1 MNLGIILV
9 SAAMF
14 ALSGAAHADLSISSK
29 PTQNMSCEAGVCTA
43 TAPKAVLNVGDL
55 QAMLASGDVSVMP
68 GQLARD
74 IDIVAPVSWASS
86 RLTLDAYRSIM
97 FAQPVTAKKRGGVTI
112 ATKTGDYFFTGGGKV
127 TFLRGTGALV
137 VNGETYKLEN
147 TLTNLAI
154 DISANPAG
162 FFALSV
168 DYDASNDGTYGF
180 SPIATPLQG
189 NFAGMGHAISNLSIV
204 DETAS
209 NLGLFAENDGIMR
222 NIALVNVNVSG
233 KGKFANIGAMVGN
246 NTGRIF
252 AASVSGVVRGTG
264 KLPAIGG
271 VVGINWGLVSD
282 SVADVTLKGGN
293 QSFVGGLVGESWGPG
308 VVNSS
313 AHGHVAGGL
322 VAAGLVG
329 WNFSGPV
336 RQSYS
341 DATVVSDFQAGGLVG
356 LNDGVIDQ
364 SFSTGRVKGSSS
376 IHSSVG
382 GLVGENGT
390 DTAPPGK
397 ITNAY
402 ARGDASGGPTAGLVG
417 VNRGSIDSAY
427 STGSVFGSPE
437 GGFIGSELAD
447 DVSASYWD
455 LNTSG
460 IGDGSQG
467 CGDVS
472 NCVGVTGLTTT
483 QLTSGLPPGFD
494 PDVWGESADVNEGY
508 PYLLTL
514 PPGGG
519 AAARQ
524 WAPLAADMK
533 VVPRRG
539 TEDMERRRMRALLS
553 KEAQY
558 RAASGPRVP

>member
-1 MNLGIILV
+1 
-9 SAAMF
+9 
-14 ALSGAAHADLSISSK
+14 
-29 PTQNMSCEAGVCTA
+29 MSCDAGVCTA

-55 QAMLASGDVSVMP
+55 QTMLASGDVSVVP

-112 ATKTGDYFFTGGGKV
+112 ATQTGDYFFTGGGKV
-127 TFLRGTGALV
+127 TFLRGTGTLV

-189 NFAGMGHAISNLSIV
+189 YFAGMGHAISNLSIV

-233 KGKFANIGAMVGN
+233 KGKFANIGALVGN

-264 KLPAIGG
+264 RLPDIGG
-271 VVGINWGLVSD
+271 LVGSNWGLVSD

-313 AHGHVAGGL
+313 AHGHVAGGV

-341 DATVVSDFQAGGLVG
+341 DATVVSKGWAGGLVG
-356 LNDGVIDQ
+356 LNDGAIDQ
-364 SFSTGRVKGSSS
+364 SFSTGTSVGSPTSTTS
-376 IHSSVG
+376 TG
-382 GLVGENGT
+382 GLVGENKT
-390 DTAPPGK
+390 DTGHDGMV
-397 ITNAY
+397 TNAY
-402 ARGDASGGPTAGLVG
+402 ARGSVTGVGGATGGLAG
-417 VNRGSIDSAY
+417 VNRDSIRWAY
-427 STGSVFGSPE
+427 STGAVSGSLQ
-437 GGFIGSELAD
+437 GGFIGSEKAD

-467 CGDVS
+467 CGDVP
-472 NCVGVTGLTTT
+472 NCTGVTGLTTA
-483 QLTSGLPPGFD
+483 QLISGLPPGFD
-494 PDVWGESADVNEGY
+494 PGIWGQSASVNDGY
-508 PYLLTL
+508 PYLLAL

-524 WAPLAADMK
+524 RAPLAADMK
-533 VVPRRG
+533 VVPRRA

-553 KEAQY
+553 KEAQF